1 MLTVMFTVRLYGVCA
16 WAASKFEENPIF
28 AAVSRNSEYI
38 VTKQRWKQ
46 NTQKYNEKFWENQEK

>member
-1 MLTVMFTVRLYGVCA
+1 MFTVRLYGVCA